1 MPRLN
6 DKHIAAIRAAAEDNE
21 QSYGYGDVIL
31 LCDELQER
39 RKNGENV
46 PTALLGDRLL
56 ERFQEG
62 SNVSNRTA
70 AALIEYLQGKP
81 HKREW
86 EIPEEVTNLT
96 LLEELTKR
104 INENEGLPEEQVQA
118 LLQALQASGK
128 DINPTL
134 DLAQTSATNLI
145 QELTTCIKQNE
156 PLRDADVLALF
167 HALQRQNY
175 FQTITFVNRQAL
187 EKVVLALT
195 CAEHPHV
202 IRELQVT
209 RGLPLAQGEAPNP
222 IDQLIQDIQH
232 ASVKPD

>member
-1 MPRLN
+1 MPRLS
-6 DKHIAAIRAAAEDNE
+6 DKHIAAIRAAAEDND
-21 QSYGYGDVIL
+21 QTYGFGDVIL

-39 RKNGENV
+39 RSAIEK
-46 PTALLGDRLL
+46 
-56 ERFQEG
+56 
-62 SNVSNRTA
+62 
-70 AALIEYLQGKP
+70 LI
-81 HKREW
+81 
-86 EIPEEVTNLT
+86 V
-96 LLEELTKR
+96 
-104 INENEGLPEEQVQA
+104 
-118 LLQALQASGK
+118 
-128 DINPTL
+128 
-134 DLAQTSATNLI
+134 DLAKTSAKDLMNELI
-145 QELTTCIKQNE
+145 KCVEEKE

>member
-1 MPRLN
+1 MILSDSQLDALVASTENLDQKFGVGIVLLLIDEVRQR
-6 DKHIAAIRAAAEDNE
+6 RAAEMQDM
-21 QSYGYGDVIL
+21 Q
-31 LCDELQER
+31 
-39 RKNGENV
+39 
-46 PTALLGDRLL
+46 TAI
-56 ERFQEG
+56 
-62 SNVSNRTA
+62 V
-70 AALIEYLQGKP
+70 
-81 HKREW
+81 
-86 EIPEEVTNLT
+86 EV
-96 LLEELTKR
+96 K
-104 INENEGLPEEQVQA
+104 GP
-118 LLQALQASGK
+118 
-128 DINPTL
+128 L
-134 DLAQTSATNLI
+134 DLSQTSATNLI

-187 EKVVLALT
+187 DKVVLALT

-209 RGLPLAQGEAPNP
+209 RGLPLAQGDAPNP

>member
-1 MPRLN
+1 MPRLS

-31 LCDELQER
+31 LCDELQTR
-39 RKNGENV
+39 RAEVAKPPRDLGQIEA
-46 PTALLGDRLL
+46 TA
-56 ERFQEG
+56 
-62 SNVSNRTA
+62 
-70 AALIEYLQGKP
+70 I
-81 HKREW
+81 
-86 EIPEEVTNLT
+86 
-96 LLEELTKR
+96 
-104 INENEGLPEEQVQA
+104 
-118 LLQALQASGK
+118 
-128 DINPTL
+128 
-134 DLAQTSATNLI
+134 I
-145 QELTTCIKQNE
+145 QELIKCVEDKQ

-167 HALQRQNY
+167 HAMQRQGY
-175 FQTITFVNRQAL
+175 FQTISFVNREAL

-195 CAEHPHV
+195 CTEHPHV